1 VGGHGLGLDP
11 VVGEALRAGL
21 PDVAARTV
29 GAIAVE
35 VPEYAGQMA
44 GAFRTTV
51 ENAVQLALGGFLR
64 AAEEARG
71 TGIVPLPPVVDAAYA
86 LGRGE
91 ARSGRTMSALLA
103 AYRVG
108 ARVSWQAW
116 GATCVE
122 HDVPAETVARLAEL
136 VFSYIDALSAASVT
150 GHSDQLATSG
160 RVREQYRERLALGIV
175 EGQPEDRLL
184 VLAERAEWEPPAAVA
199 AVIMATS
206 EARTLAP
213 VLGPAALALPG
224 DVVDLGVDA
233 DLAVLL
239 VPAPSRRALLQPLR
253 GIAAIVGP
261 TRPWSSASASLAR
274 ARRHLVRHGL
284 DGDTGNTGN
293 TGSTGSTGNPV
304 DTDDRLV
311 ELVLTADD
319 DALAD
324 LRARALGPLS
334 AQRPDTAE
342 RLAETLRSWLL
353 HQGRREAVAAD
364 LHVHPQTV
372 RYRMTQLR
380 ELFGDV
386 LTDPDRVLE
395 LTVALAVPQARTA
408 RLADRRSRR
417 TATLVAQPNT
427 PFDPLRES
435 PASSGRRRSNSSP
448 GTSQAP

>member
-1 VGGHGLGLDP
+1 MGEQDLGLSP
-11 VVGEALRAGL
+11 AVSEALRAGL
-21 PDVAARTV
+21 PEVAAATV

-35 VPEYAGQMA
+35 VPEYAGQMT
-44 GAFRTTV
+44 GAFRTNV
-51 ENAVQLALGGFLR
+51 EAAVQLALGGFLR

-71 TGIVPLPPVVDAAYA
+71 GGIVPLPPVIDAAYS

-108 ARVSWQAW
+108 ARVSWQGW

-122 HDVPAETVARLAEL
+122 HDVPAATVARLAEL

-160 RVREQYRERLALGIV
+160 RVREQYRERLALGLV
-175 EGQPEDRLL
+175 EGQPEERLL
-184 VLAERAEWEPPAAVA
+184 VLAERAEWEPPASLA
-199 AVIMATS
+199 AVVVATS

-239 VPAPSRRALLQPLR
+239 VPAPSRRAVLQPLR
-253 GIAAIVGP
+253 GIPSVVGP

-274 ARRHLVRHGL
+274 ARRQLVRHGL
-284 DGDTGNTGN
+284 GRD
-293 TGSTGSTGNPV
+293 V
-304 DTDDRLV
+304 ADTDDRLV

-324 LRARALGPLS
+324 LRARALAPLS
-334 AQRPDTAE
+334 EQRPDTAE

-380 ELFGDV
+380 ELFGEA
-386 LTDPDRVLE
+386 LADPERVLE
-395 LTVALAVPQARTA
+395 LTVALG
-408 RLADRRSRR
+408 
-417 TATLVAQPNT
+417 AQP
-427 PFDPLRES
+427 
-435 PASSGRRRSNSSP
+435 AAAAARS
-448 GTSQAP
+448 